1 MKRVAAVVS
10 SLVLGSL
17 VSVSAFAGGIAS
29 NVPVRIEGSGI
40 EGGWFEGRTD
50 VTREG
55 CTVVKLSKATKDG
68 YILLS
73 LIAVSRLQQK
83 EASGWRDVAVSDLRA
98 REPKRC
104 LVEGSD

>member
-1 MKRVAAVVS
+1 MKRVAGL
-10 SLVLGSL
+10 LVGSL
-17 VSVSAFAGGIAS
+17 VSMSALAGGIAS

-40 EGGWFEGRTD
+40 ESGWFEGRTD
-50 VTREG
+50 ITSQG
-55 CTVVKLSKATKDG
+55 CTIVKLSKATKDG

-73 LIAVSRLQQK
+73 LVAVSRLQQK
-83 EASGWRDVAVSDLRA
+83 DASGWRDVPVSDLRA

>member
-1 MKRVAAVVS
+1 MKRVAA
-10 SLVLGSL
+10 LLGTSI
-17 VSVSAFAGGIAS
+17 VAWAANAGGIAS

-40 EGGWFEGRTD
+40 EAGWFEGRTD
-50 VTREG
+50 ITTEG

-73 LIAVSRLQQK
+73 LIAVNRLQQK
-83 EASGWRDVAVSDLRA
+83 DASGWRDVPVADLRA

>member
-1 MKRVAAVVS
+1 MKRVAGLMV
-10 SLVLGSL
+10 GSL
-17 VSVSAFAGGIAS
+17 VSMSALAGGIAS

-40 EGGWFEGRTD
+40 ESGWFEGRTD
-50 VTREG
+50 ITSQG

-73 LIAVSRLQQK
+73 LVAVSRLQEK
-83 EASGWRDVAVSDLRA
+83 DASGWRDIPVADLRA

>member
-1 MKRVAAVVS
+1 MKRFAMLLGT
-10 SLVLGSL
+10 SLLSL
-17 VSVSAFAGGIAS
+17 SAYAGGIAS

-40 EGGWFEGRTD
+40 EDGWFEGRTD

-73 LIAVSRLQQK
+73 LTAVDRIQQK
-83 EASGWRDVAVSDLRA
+83 EANRWVDLSVKELRA
-98 REPKRC
+98 HEPKRC
-104 LVEGSD
+104 LVEGTD

>member
-1 MKRVAAVVS
+1 MKRFAV
-10 SLVLGSL
+10 LLGTSL
-17 VSVSAFAGGIAS
+17 VSLSAYAGGIAS

-40 EGGWFEGRTD
+40 ESGWFEGRTD
-50 VTREG
+50 ITSEG
-55 CTVVKLSKATKDG
+55 CTIVKLSKATKEG

-73 LIAVSRLQQK
+73 LVAVERLQRK
-83 EASGWRDVAVSDLRA
+83 EAGVWRDLSVAELRA

>member
-1 MKRVAAVVS
+1 MKRVAAL
-10 SLVLGSL
+10 LVTSL
-17 VSVSAFAGGIAS
+17 VSWSAYAGGIAS
-29 NVPVRIEGSGI
+29 NVPVRIVGNGI

-50 VTREG
+50 ITRDG

-73 LIAVSRLQQK
+73 LIAVNRLQEK
-83 EASGWRDVAVSDLRA
+83 DGTGWRDLSVADLKA
-98 REPKRC
+98 HEPKQC

>member
-1 MKRVAAVVS
+1 MKRVAALVV
-10 SLVLGSL
+10 GSL
-17 VSVSAFAGGIAS
+17 VAVSAFAGGIAS

-40 EGGWFEGRTD
+40 EAGWFEGRTD
-50 VTREG
+50 VTSEG

-83 EASGWRDVAVSDLRA
+83 DASGWRDVPVADLRA

-104 LVEGSD
+104 MVEGSD

>member
-1 MKRVAAVVS
+1 MKRVAALVV
-10 SLVLGSL
+10 GSL
-17 VSVSAFAGGIAS
+17 VTMSAFAGGIAS

-40 EGGWFEGRTD
+40 EAGWFEGRTD
-50 VTREG
+50 VNSEG
-55 CTVVKLSKATKDG
+55 CTIVKLSKATKDG

-73 LIAVSRLQQK
+73 LIAVSRLQEK
-83 EASGWRDVAVSDLRA
+83 DASGWRDVPVADLRA

>member
-1 MKRVAAVVS
+1 MKRVAALLVTSVVS
-10 SLVLGSL
+10 L
-17 VSVSAFAGGIAS
+17 AAYAGGMPS
-29 NVPVRIEGSGI
+29 NVPVRIEGAGI
-40 EGGWFEGRTD
+40 ESGWFEGRTD

-73 LIAVSRLQQK
+73 LVAVNRLQQK
-83 EASGWRDVAVSDLRA
+83 DGAGWRDLSVADLRA
-98 REPKRC
+98 REPKSC

>member
-1 MKRVAAVVS
+1 MKRVAA
-10 SLVLGSL
+10 SLLGSM
-17 VSVSAFAGGIAS
+17 VSLSAFAGGIAS

-40 EGGWFEGRTD
+40 ESGWFEGRTD

-73 LIAVSRLQQK
+73 LVAVSRLQEK
-83 EASGWRDVAVSDLRA
+83 DGASWRDLSVADLRA